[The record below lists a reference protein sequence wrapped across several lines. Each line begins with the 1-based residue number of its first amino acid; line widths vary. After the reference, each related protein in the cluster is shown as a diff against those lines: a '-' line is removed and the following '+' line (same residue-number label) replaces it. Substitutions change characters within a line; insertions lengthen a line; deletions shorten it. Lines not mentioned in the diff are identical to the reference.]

1 MINSV
6 NVEKAFDKLQQLFC
20 DKKTLNK
27 LRREMNF
34 LNLIKDIYKKPR
46 ANIILNCNRQK
57 YLSLRSRT
65 KQDSPPSSLLFI
77 IVLKIQA
84 RTIKLKR
91 KEKKKQNK
99 TRHHGQKEIKKTIFT
114 NNIALFIKNP
124 K

>member
-46 ANIILNCNRQK
+46 ANIICDGEKQSFPIEIKHKARMFSHHSFSPDVLADVIRQE
-57 YLSLRSRT
+57 RE
-65 KQDSPPSSLLFI
+65 
-77 IVLKIQA
+77 
-84 RTIKLKR
+84 IKCVWIR
-91 KEKKKQNK
+91 KE
-99 TRHHGQKEIKKTIFT
+99 
-114 NNIALFIKNP
+114 
-124 K
+124 